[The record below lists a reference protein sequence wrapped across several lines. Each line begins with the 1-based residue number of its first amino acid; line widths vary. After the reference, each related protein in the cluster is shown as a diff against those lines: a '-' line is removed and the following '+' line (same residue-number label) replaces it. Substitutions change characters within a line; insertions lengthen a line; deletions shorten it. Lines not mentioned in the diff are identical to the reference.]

1 MKNLGMLVCGII
13 FGLGVLMAFSF
24 GVWTGFAV
32 LGVSAVGIVIAMR
45 RKR

>member
-1 MKNLGMLVCGII
+1 MKNLGMLACGII

-24 GVWTGFAV
+24 GVWSGFAV
-32 LGVSAVGIVIAMR
+32 LGVFGVGIAFAMR